1 MHEVNCQNKTVR
13 RNSSIE
19 LLRIV
24 CMVFI
29 VLHHFI
35 SQVVAPDYSSRS
47 WTGLDVVFHT
57 SVIVFVLI
65 SGYFGIKL
73 RAKRFVDLLL
83 QVVVY
88 SVALTTLSITVF
100 KQGALSDVIKS
111 FLPIGGQQYWF
122 VGVYLQLMLCAPLI
136 NCALSHMHKRQIQ
149 FVIFVFAFFVFYL
162 GLLCHNSICIDGK
175 NLVNFIFIY
184 LLS

>member
-1 MHEVNCQNKTVR
+1 MQDIKCQNKPVG

-19 LLRIV
+19 LLRIL
-24 CMVFI
+24 CMIFI

-35 SQVVAPDYSSRS
+35 SQVVAPDFSSRW
-47 WTGLDVVFHT
+47 WTGIDVVFHT

-73 RAKRFVDLLL
+73 KTKRFINLLL
-83 QVVVY
+83 QVIFY

-100 KQGALSDVIKS
+100 KQGTLFDIIKS

-122 VGVYLQLMLCAPLI
+122 VGVYLQLMLVAPMI
-136 NCALSHMHKRQIQ
+136 NHALSNMQKRQLQ
-149 FVIFVFAFFVFYL
+149 FLILVFAFFVFYL
-162 GLLCHNSICIDGK
+162 GLVCHNPICIDGK
-175 NLVNFIFIY
+175 NIVNLY
-184 LLS
+184 CSTV